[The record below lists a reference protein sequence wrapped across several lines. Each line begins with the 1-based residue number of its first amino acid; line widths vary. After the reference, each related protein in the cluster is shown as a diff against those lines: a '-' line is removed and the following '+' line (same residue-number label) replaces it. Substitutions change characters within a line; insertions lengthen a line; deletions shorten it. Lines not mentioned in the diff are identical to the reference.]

1 MAANDRLK
9 HYLDQHHVTYET
21 VPHREV
27 FTARQVAAESH
38 VGERQLAKVLA
49 LEEDGSDGHLM
60 LVLPAACRVDLTAL
74 RHAAGRHKLSLVRE
88 DDMTRLFPDCEV
100 GAMPPFGNLY
110 GMSVYVDACLPWSK
124 EIVFQAGNH
133 HEVIRMA
140 YADYARMVSPIVGEF
155 CLHER
160 DKNVGE

>member
-1 MAANDRLK
+1 MPVNDRLK
-9 HYLDQHHVTYET
+9 SYLDQQHVTYET
-21 VPHREV
+21 LPHREV

-49 LEEDGSDGHLM
+49 LEEERGSCLM

-88 DDMTRLFPDCEV
+88 DDMARLFPDCEV

-110 GMSVYVDACLPWSK
+110 GMSVYVDACLPQAK
-124 EIVFQAGNH
+124 DIVFQAGNH
-133 HEVIRMA
+133 HEVVRMA
-140 YADYARMVSPIVGEF
+140 YADYERVVNPVVGEF

-160 DKNVGE
+160 DKNVGQ

>member
-1 MAANDRLK
+1 MAVNDRIK
-9 HYLDQHHVTYET
+9 RYLDQQHVTYET

-49 LEEDGSDGHLM
+49 LEEEKGGHLM

-74 RHAAGRHKLSLVRE
+74 RHAAGRHKLSLVSE
-88 DDMTRLFPDCEV
+88 DDMARLFPDCEI

-110 GMSVYVDACLPWSK
+110 GMPVYVDACLPQAK
-124 EIVFQAGNH
+124 EIIFQAGNH
-133 HEVIRMA
+133 HEVIRMG
-140 YADYARMVSPIVGEF
+140 YADYEGMVHPVVGEF

>member
-1 MAANDRLK
+1 MAINDRLK
-9 HYLDQHHVTYET
+9 RYLDQERVVHET

-27 FTARQVAAESH
+27 FTAREAAAESH

-49 LEEDGSDGHLM
+49 LEEEGDGHLM
-60 LVLPAACRVDLTAL
+60 VVLPAACRLDLTAL
-74 RHAAGRHKLSLVRE
+74 RHGAGRHKLSLVGE
-88 DDMTRLFPDCEV
+88 DAIGRLFPDCEI

-110 GMSVYVDACLPWSK
+110 GMPVYVDACLPRAR

-133 HEVIRMA
+133 HEVVRMP
-140 YADYARMVSPIVGEF
+140 YADYERLVKPTVGEF

-160 DKNVGE
+160 EKSVGG